1 MGGACSTPEGTDKCL
16 QHIGCKAR
24 RGGPLG
30 RLGGEWVNDIEMD
43 LVDVRLE
50 AVDWIDLAQDRGRW
64 WVVNTVIILSL
75 NGRRGVS

>member
-1 MGGACSTPEGTDKCL
+1 
-16 QHIGCKAR
+16 
-24 RGGPLG
+24 
-30 RLGGEWVNDIEMD
+30 VNDIEMD